1 MTMRAT
7 EISNRLDELER
18 ELEEVKAMSE
28 KEVCEKCN
36 VDSKDEYIAILEEE
50 ITALESYQCEYDEN
64 DDYDMFDDHGFA
76 NESDYVR
83 WRYGA

>member
-28 KEVCEKCN
+28 REVCEKFN
-36 VDSKDEYIAILEEE
+36 VDSRTEYIAILEEE
-50 ITALESYQCEYDEN
+50 ITALENCQCEYDD
-64 DDYDMFDDHGFA
+64 DDYDMWDDHGFA
-76 NESDYVR
+76 SETDYIK

>member
-1 MTMRAT
+1 MRAT

-18 ELEEVKAMSE
+18 ELEEVKAMKES
-28 KEVCEKCN
+28 EVCEKCN